1 LSEGQFLPIKNDDR
15 VGGYIPKSIDSLT
28 AFFKKYRFKEHPNIS
43 SEDIVLKLNIPLNAE
58 KKIFIDFPNTSL
70 YNIVSYLPQA
80 TIIYFC
86 RQINLPSL
94 YIYYISRI
102 FTLFFWIA
110 ILYLSIYLTPQYKW
124 LFAVLALLP
133 MSLYISGS
141 NSADVVSNASAF
153 LFIALIFHVI
163 IFVRKLTISY
173 WIIFL
178 FCAFI
183 VASAKLVYA
192 PLLLLVIIIPK
203 EAFYNLK
210 TKLLFTSSILIV
222 TLLTLLFWA
231 HISSEVY
238 TPYDAYNNQFRDG
251 LDLVNGSNMHLQ
263 IKYLIKNLFSI
274 FQIFLKSVYF
284 NAQSFSQSYIGRLG
298 WHTIPIWVIIL
309 SYISIFIA
317 IIDSRNI
324 YIPSTKQI
332 LFIFLCITATLFLLI
347 FSQYLTW

>member
-1 LSEGQFLPIKNDDR
+1 
-15 VGGYIPKSIDSLT
+15 
-28 AFFKKYRFKEHPNIS
+28 
-43 SEDIVLKLNIPLNAE
+43 
-58 KKIFIDFPNTSL
+58 
-70 YNIVSYLPQA
+70 
-80 TIIYFC
+80 
-86 RQINLPSL
+86 
-94 YIYYISRI
+94 
-102 FTLFFWIA
+102 
-110 ILYLSIYLTPQYKW
+110 
-124 LFAVLALLP
+124 
-133 MSLYISGS
+133 
-141 NSADVVSNASAF
+141 
-153 LFIALIFHVI
+153 
-163 IFVRKLTISY
+163 
-173 WIIFL
+173 
-178 FCAFI
+178 
-183 VASAKLVYA
+183 
-192 PLLLLVIIIPK
+192 LVIIIPK

-263 IKYLIKNLFSI
+263 IKYLIKNPFSI

-324 YIPSTKQI
+324 YILSTKQI
-332 LFIFLCITATLFLLI
+332 LFIFLCIKATLFLII
-347 FSQYLTW
+347 FSQYLTWEIHHS